1 MKVVIFG
8 ATGMVGQGTL
18 RECLLAADVQEVVV
32 VGRHPT
38 GVRHQKLREVEL
50 ADFTDLTP
58 IEAEL
63 AGADACFY
71 CLGIS
76 SVGVDEA
83 TYTRICHDFPLAAAR
98 ALAKIN
104 PDLTFVYV
112 SGAGTNVRSR
122 QMWARVKGR
131 TEEEILAIFPK
142 GYAFRPG
149 FIQPTYGATS
159 KTGGYRWVYA
169 TTAPLVPLVERLAP
183 QMITTTDRVGRAML
197 RAARSGFADR
207 IVTNRNLR

>member
-1 MKVVIFG
+1 MKVIIFG
-8 ATGMVGQGTL
+8 ATGMIGQGTL
-18 RECLLAADVQEVVV
+18 RECLLAANVDEVVTV
-32 VGRHPT
+32 VRSPT
-38 GVRHQKLREVEL
+38 GVRHPKLREVTL
-50 ADFTDLTP
+50 ADFADLTP
-58 IEAEL
+58 IESEL

-83 TYTRICHDFPLAAAR
+83 TYTRVCYDYPVAAAR

-104 PDLTFVYV
+104 PNLTFVYV
-112 SGAGTNVRSR
+112 SGAGTNVNSR

-131 TEEEILAIFPK
+131 TEKAIIEMLPN

-159 KTGGYRWVYA
+159 KTGWYRTVYA
-169 TTAPLVPLVERLAP
+169 ITAPLTPLLERIAP
-183 QMITTTDRVGRAML
+183 NYVTTTDRLGRAML
-197 RAARSGFADR
+197 HAARTGFAHHL
-207 IVTNRNLR
+207 VENRDLR